1 MIGGIF
7 EVGSS
12 HPPITDWIS
21 AVATA
26 VLGMTGLGVT
36 IWQWRASGFR
46 PRYQAWI
53 DSSRMGI
60 FFNIRNSGRAPGII
74 LTVHLAKLEARQR
87 FTPIEDG
94 IEYAGFPGEAFQ
106 GFILP
111 GLTLSRI
118 IVEASQR
125 IPDEAVIRVRAGNRK
140 LDTVELKDAT
150 DRDIRFTGMRS
161 LLPPGT
167 AQGTDTSA

>member
-7 EVGSS
+7 EASS
-12 HPPITDWIS
+12 SGPSITDWIS

-26 VLGMTGLGVT
+26 VLGVTGLVVT

-46 PRYQAWI
+46 PGYQAWI

-74 LTVHLAKLEARQR
+74 LTVHLAKPETGQH
-87 FTPIEDG
+87 FTSVEDG
-94 IEYAGFPGEAFQ
+94 IKYAGFPGGVFE

-111 GLTLSRI
+111 SLTLSRI
-118 IVEASQR
+118 IIEASQR
-125 IPDEAVIRVRAGNRK
+125 IPDEAVIRVRAGNKK
-140 LDTVELKDAT
+140 LETVRLKDAP
-150 DRDIRFTGMRS
+150 DREIKFTGMRS

-167 AQGTDTSA
+167 VHDNDISA

>member
-1 MIGGIF
+1 
-7 EVGSS
+7 
-12 HPPITDWIS
+12 
-21 AVATA
+21 
-26 VLGMTGLGVT
+26 LTGLGVT

-74 LTVHLAKLEARQR
+74 LTVHLAKLEARKR

-94 IEYAGFPGEAFQ
+94 IEYAGFLGEAFQ

-140 LDTVELKDAT
+140 LDTVELRDAI

>member
-1 MIGGIF
+1 MTDSIL

-12 HPPITDWIS
+12 APPITDWIS

-26 VLGMTGLGVT
+26 VLGLTGLGVT

-60 FFNIRNSGRAPGII
+60 FFNIQNSGRAPGII
-74 LTVHLAKLEARQR
+74 PTVHVAKPEAQQR
-87 FTPIEDG
+87 FTPMEDQ
-94 IEYAGFPGEAFQ
+94 IKYAGFRGESFQ

-111 GLTLSRI
+111 GQTLSRHEDFVAPGHRTERRHRRLN
-118 IVEASQR
+118 IVKVGVLQS
-125 IPDEAVIRVRAGNRK
+125 IYCDEI
-140 LDTVELKDAT
+140 
-150 DRDIRFTGMRS
+150 
-161 LLPPGT
+161 
-167 AQGTDTSA
+167 